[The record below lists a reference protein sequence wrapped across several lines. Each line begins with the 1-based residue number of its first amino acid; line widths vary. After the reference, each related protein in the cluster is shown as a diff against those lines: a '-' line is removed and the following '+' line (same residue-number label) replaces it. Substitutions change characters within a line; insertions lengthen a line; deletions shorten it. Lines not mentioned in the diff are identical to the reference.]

1 MNINLEFQ
9 IKSLKRA
16 FPFSPDFAEGAILEF
31 YLFIYLFKKGRPSKA
46 WQTQLVYILI
56 KTKYLWPII
65 LETCFCINMIYLNL
79 FKY

>member
-46 WQTQLVYILI
+46 WQ
-56 KTKYLWPII
+56 
-65 LETCFCINMIYLNL
+65 NS
-79 FKY
+79 